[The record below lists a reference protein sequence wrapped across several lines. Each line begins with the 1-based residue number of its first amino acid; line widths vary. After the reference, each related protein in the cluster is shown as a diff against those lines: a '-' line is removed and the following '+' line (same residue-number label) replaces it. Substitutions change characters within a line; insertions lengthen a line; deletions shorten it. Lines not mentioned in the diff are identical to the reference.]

1 MIIFFLQLLIP
12 QILIFLRFK
21 RKKYFLVRFLI
32 TLGSIL
38 LVGTFIPNEG
48 SLSFLGE
55 HFRYYSFY
63 LLTYLFIFLLI
74 YISFDLPFITILYY
88 TIAGFLIQN
97 TAHHLSGFILR
108 LANIPLINQYDKPE
122 YIATL
127 IAISAVVYGVFVYF
141 FYFKLKAETLLKLP
155 TGSTLFVS
163 GAFLLI
169 MIGLGV
175 FIRHIKNDIFSN
187 FTVAIIY
194 EAYSVIVDF
203 LIISIQ
209 FGVFTATRLRE
220 SNKELEQKLEIESHY
235 YKLAQENMEA
245 INIKCHD
252 LKHQIGALKSIDD
265 PNIRKESILDLEKDV
280 LIYEDIAKTQNE
292 ALDYI
297 FTEKSLIARKNN
309 ITFTYIA
316 DGRKMLFMNFNDTC
330 SLFGNA
336 LDNAIE
342 ASSKVKEKEKR
353 VITLKIIE
361 KASFVH
367 VHIANYHENKLN
379 FNDGL
384 PLTTKKEA
392 GHGFGTKSIKYI
404 VEKYNGNLTLRDEN
418 SQFIIDILFPINQ
431 NK

>member
-1 MIIFFLQLLIP
+1 MIVFFLQLLIP
-12 QILIFLRFK
+12 LIIIFIRFK
-21 RKKYFLVRFLI
+21 RKKYFFIRFFL
-32 TLGSIL
+32 TLGIIL
-38 LVGTFIPNEG
+38 TIGAFIPDEG
-48 SLSFLGE
+48 SLSFLGDNL
-55 HFRYYSFY
+55 RYYTFY
-63 LLTYLFIFLLI
+63 LLTYLFAFLLI
-74 YISFDLPFITILYY
+74 LVSFDLPFITILYY

-97 TAHHLSGFILR
+97 TAHHLFGLVLR
-108 LANIPLINQYDKPE
+108 LSGIPLINQYDKPE
-122 YIATL
+122 YIAIL
-127 IAISAVVYGVFVYF
+127 VALCALVYGIFTYF

-155 TGSTLFVS
+155 TGSTIFVS

-203 LIISIQ
+203 LIISVQ
-209 FGVFTATRLRE
+209 FGVFATTRLKE
-220 SNKELEQKLEIESHY
+220 NNKDLEQKLEIESHY

-265 PNIRKESILDLEKDV
+265 PEIRKESILDLEKDV

-297 FTEKSLIARKNN
+297 FTEKSLLARKNN
-309 ITFTYIA
+309 ITFTYIV
-316 DGRKMLFMNFNDTC
+316 DGQKISFMNFSDTC

-342 ASSKVKEKEKR
+342 ATNKVPNKEKR
-353 VITLKIIE
+353 IITLKIIE
-361 KASFVH
+361 KANFVY

-404 VEKYNGNLTLRDEN
+404 VEKYKGNLTIHDED
-418 SQFIIDILFPINQ
+418 SQFIIDILFPIQ
-431 NK
+431 ENK